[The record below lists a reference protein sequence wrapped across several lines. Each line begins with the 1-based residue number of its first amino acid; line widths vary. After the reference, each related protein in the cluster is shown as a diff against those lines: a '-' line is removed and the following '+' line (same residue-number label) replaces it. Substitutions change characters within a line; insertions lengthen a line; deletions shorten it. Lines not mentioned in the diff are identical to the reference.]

1 MLGSMRTATTPRIRA
16 ARTEISA
23 ACMPSDN
30 RAAGTN
36 PKEATANR
44 AISPAILFLVMAV
57 SCYQYVYWIL
67 YPRDNKFFV
76 PFNLFEGGIPH
87 PSDLDLV

>member
-16 ARTEISA
+16 AMAEISA

-36 PKEATANR
+36 PKQDTANR
-44 AISPAILFLVMAV
+44 ANSPAMVCLVMAV

-67 YPRDNKFFV
+67 YHRDNIFFV
-76 PFNLFEGGIPH
+76 SFNLFEGRIPH
-87 PSDLDLV
+87 PSDFDFV